1 VIIIDRGRIVAED
14 SADGLTRRL
23 QGSERSLV
31 RIEGPPDTVRSV
43 LQAVPG
49 VERVEA
55 LLGDDETQRGF
66 VVFAPDGEMVRKRIA
81 SVVVG
86 QGWGLLEV
94 KPLPMSLEDL
104 FVRLVTEE
112 PSENAT

>member
-1 VIIIDRGRIVAED
+1 V
-14 SADGLTRRL
+14 S
-23 QGSERSLV
+23 
-31 RIEGPPDTVRSV
+31 SV

-49 VERVEA
+49 VERVE
-55 LLGDDETQRGF
+55 LLRGGDDAQGGF
-66 VVFAPDGEMVRKRIA
+66 VVFAPDGETVRKQIA

-94 KPLPMSLEDL
+94 KSLPMSLEDL